1 MSTHAKPTDAYRIFF
16 PLGIVLGAAGVS
28 IWPLYYYGI
37 TESYSGRAHALVQ
50 SEGFLYAFIAG
61 FLLTAIPRF
70 TGTPPPSRLVQY
82 VLAAILVLCT
92 VAFEFQYFTLGQT
105 GFIAAH
111 AMLMTLAVRRFRRRQ
126 FDPPDT
132 FPLAGL
138 GMISGALG
146 ALINA
151 ALVWN
156 IITPFWDVLG
166 KRLLTEGMVLLLVL
180 GVGGF
185 LGPRLLGFNTTP
197 LPLGEGGAKRRVRAP
212 RAVLFYKACGLAV
225 LFSLIAEYGFGLSAM
240 AFLRAIVVT
249 AVILSTVQP
258 WRLPAVRSTLA
269 WCVWTA
275 HWLVILSVW
284 LVAIFA
290 RYRVDFLHILFIG
303 GFTLLILAVG
313 TRVTLSHG
321 GHGLARE
328 RGSWPLRIGIATGLI
343 AMLARV
349 GAPFSGFTYFEHL
362 ALAALLWISGILFW
376 GFHLSRL
383 IHVDRE
389 LPHTE
394 QPSVK

>member
-1 MSTHAKPTDAYRIFF
+1 MQPHGKPTDAYRIFF
-16 PLGIVLGAAGVS
+16 PLGIVIGAAGVS
-28 IWPLYYYGI
+28 IWPLYYYGF
-37 TESYSGRAHALVQ
+37 TDGYSGRAHALVQ

-70 TGTPPPSRLVQY
+70 TGTEPPSRRVQY
-82 VLAAILVLCT
+82 VLAAMLALCT

-105 GFIAAH
+105 GFVAAH
-111 AMLMTLAVRRFRRRQ
+111 AMLMTLAVRRFKRRQ
-126 FDPPDT
+126 SDPPDT

-138 GMISGALG
+138 GMVSGALG

-151 ALVWN
+151 ALAWN
-156 IITPFWDVLG
+156 VIAPFWDVLG
-166 KRLLTEGMVLLLVL
+166 KRLMTEGMVLLLVL

-185 LGPRLLGFNTTP
+185 LGPRLLGFNTTSIP
-197 LPLGEGGAKRRVRAP
+197 LKEGSVKSP
-212 RAVLFYKACGLAV
+212 HAVLFYKACGLAV
-225 LFSLIAEYGFGLSAM
+225 LLSLIAEYGFGLSAM
-240 AFLRAIVVT
+240 AFLRAIAVT

-258 WRLPAVRSTLA
+258 WKLPVLRSTLA

-275 HWLVILSVW
+275 HWLVILSAW
-284 LVAIFA
+284 LVAIFP

-321 GHGLARE
+321 GHGLAKE

-362 ALAALLWISGILFW
+362 ALAALLWIGGILFW
-376 GFHLSRL
+376 GFHLFQL
-383 IHVDRE
+383 IYVDRE
-389 LPHTE
+389 LPNTG
-394 QPSVK
+394 